1 MDNAIRMTKTLPLGG
16 SKEFEY
22 FKKKKKKLRKKNL
35 EIVENL
41 QKSVLPVYH
50 SPPHGIV
57 QYVAYKVRKVL
68 RKQWKLEIRGRGSS
82 VFFGGERGWFLWE
95 CRNLLILCLKFCWGW

>member
-1 MDNAIRMTKTLPLGG
+1 MSI
-16 SKEFEY
+16 S
-22 FKKKKKKLRKKNL
+22 KKKKKTQKEKLRDCRKFAK
-35 EIVENL
+35 V
-41 QKSVLPVYH
+41 SFACVPF
-50 SPPHGIV
+50 PPHGIV